1 MKTGKIMWN
10 QNIKKAK
17 LNYMDT
23 NSFVIHTKAE
33 NLYVYVAKHV
43 GTRCDTSSYKSD
55 KPFPRRK

>member
-1 MKTGKIMWN
+1 MWN

-23 NSFVIHTKAE
+23 HSFVIHTKAE